1 MARPIDPQRRAAIL
15 EAARTVFLEQGYAG
29 ARMAVI
35 AERAGVA
42 SGTVYLY
49 FSSKEA
55 LAAALADD
63 FFVRLDIALRPILT
77 QLNDPIAIR
86 AAVETALE
94 FAIAEHDLL
103 RLLRL
108 AVGLTPL
115 AQALPGRR
123 ALAERLASALEA
135 QMVAGKVQPYDARVL
150 AELIMGLIEWM
161 AEAALIRGI
170 GKHEPYVS
178 TVIDLLQ
185 RALLPSHSSAP
196 SHS

>member
-1 MARPIDPQRRAAIL
+1 MARPIDPHRRSAIL
-15 EAARTVFLEQGYAG
+15 DAARTVFLEQGYAG
-29 ARMAVI
+29 ERMAAI

-63 FFVRLDIALRPILT
+63 FFVRLDTALQPAMV
-77 QLNDPIAIR
+77 QLNNPAAVR
-86 AAVETALE
+86 AAVETALL

-115 AQALPGRR
+115 ARSLPGRR
-123 ALAERLASALEA
+123 ALAERLAASLEA
-135 QMVAGKVQPYDARVL
+135 QMATGKVQPYDAWVL
-150 AELIMGLIEWM
+150 AELVMGLIEWM
-161 AEAALIRGI
+161 AETVLMRGI
-170 GKHEPYVS
+170 DDHEPYVT
-178 TVIDLLQ
+178 TVVDLLQ
-185 RALLPSHSSAP
+185 RALLPAHYSTP
-196 SHS
+196 SQA